1 MNAYFL
7 KTINKKTLLSIR
19 TSHYSRLYPPYDID
33 VISFRGSSSDEADTV
48 ENFHLPLL
56 NIKK

>member
-1 MNAYFL
+1 MLTFKRTVNND
-7 KTINKKTLLSIR
+7 KILSIR
-19 TSHYSRLYPPYDID
+19 INHYSRLYPLDDID

-48 ENFHLPLL
+48 GNIHLPLL